1 MDGGAP
7 AGDGQWGWQL
17 IGSGEHERLVS
28 KGKCIGWLDSA
39 SLYLEPTASYGTAQ
53 DVGRSTGEP
62 LAVSEIT
69 IRKRLNEKGLLA
81 STELSRGTLTV
92 RRTICG
98 ELIPV
103 IHLRADVLSVSRVSS
118 DNPNTEGQTAPTEAF
133 SC

>member
-1 MDGGAP
+1 MHRL
-7 AGDGQWGWQL
+7 AGWRKPLPGTDGQLQHSPGRWPL
-17 IGSGEHERLVS
+17 HGER
-28 KGKCIGWLDSA
+28 
-39 SLYLEPTASYGTAQ
+39 
-53 DVGRSTGEP
+53 